1 MEECKILMDGPQTML
16 LKCAVLIT
24 YNLDITWTV
33 ITIFLKTFLL
43 CSALSLMSGT
53 KSVPREPSDCLS
65 HSSRS
70 RLKLKKLTFIIN
82 LIICI
87 SLSISQFNVNPS
99 ETR

>member
-24 YNLDITWTV
+24 YNLDGDND
-33 ITIFLKTFLL
+33 FLKTFLL